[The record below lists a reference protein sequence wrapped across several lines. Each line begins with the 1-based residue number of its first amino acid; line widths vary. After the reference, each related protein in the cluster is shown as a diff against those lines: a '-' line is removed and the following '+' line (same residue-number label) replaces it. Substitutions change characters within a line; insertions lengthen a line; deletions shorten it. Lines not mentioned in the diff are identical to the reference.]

1 MVKRKSILI
10 MGVVLLGIVSAL
22 GATLALL
29 GTGVVGGSAQP
40 LVFASAS
47 VEVEYTGNAV
57 TSDKFEITSGKL
69 KDGHT
74 AYADMS
80 GTQTEAGTSDNAF
93 TITVLDERGNDVTD
107 EYEFDCVYGKLTVL
121 PRKLELKS
129 GDGSKVYDGTELKIE
144 SATVADGTLAAGNE
158 LVYTYVGGITKW
170 GEAENV
176 FSARVIDSKKRDV
189 TANYAITYGYGKLT
203 VTKRKISVTTQSAEK
218 QYDGTPLTAD
228 GCDVSEGSLA
238 DGHEIELNT
247 TGTITAVGVAANT
260 FEINIRDAK
269 GETVT
274 ENYEITPVR
283 GTLTV
288 TKRKISIA
296 TESAEKQY
304 DGTPLTADGCIVT
317 GGSLADGHEIELDTT
332 GTITDVGT
340 AANTFGLNIS
350 DADGNPAAENY
361 EITSV
366 LGTLTVTKRKI
377 SIATESAEKQYDGT
391 PLTAGGGSVTDGS
404 LADGHNIVLTVTGT
418 ITDIG
423 STGNTFDAAVINAD
437 GRDVTRNYE
446 ITSVR
451 GTLTVTKRILTIVT
465 ASAKKQYDGTSLVN
479 RNYTVT
485 QGSLLAGHV
494 ISLSSVSSRTDA
506 GIADNLFEISVMDV
520 GADASEYYEIR
531 QETGVLEVVPAII
544 IVQTKSASK
553 VYDGSALT
561 SDSWRVRMPN
571 RDTVYSTGGQ
581 SIGLYKD
588 DLITVA
594 LFGTQTIAGSSDN
607 DCVFRGITRNGEDV
621 SKNYEIRY
629 SLGILTVTRRPI
641 TVTSAN
647 ASKVYDGTP
656 LQNTS
661 WNAAENVTSDT
672 KVVAGESI
680 SVKVTGSR
688 TEIGESANTISEVTI
703 TKGGVDLTANYDIL
717 RAPGYLLITSG
728 KTMMDDP
735 AEPPDI
741 VTLRLFSY
749 VDNSRIYL
757 RSGSYGEYNGH
768 DFDAAREYT
777 GAPAMSYLPTDA
789 LARGGKTPI
798 NVTIDLV
805 LTDFMLPYFAVYDNE
820 LPQPSDVRFDS
831 DKKLYDA
838 AYYSYDYLSDN
849 GAYIKGL
856 AAASDEEIAYRAF
869 VKQNYLSVPDSTRAY
884 LDRYITENGINRGSA
899 TLIGDVA
906 EVVKNS
912 AEYKYMFPAELNEAD
927 DLVVAFLRDIK
938 QGVCRHYAAAATL
951 IYRTLGYPARYTNGY
966 VGNTAAGKWVDIKAK
981 NAHAWVEVYIDGV
994 GWIPVE
1000 VTGASFDD
1008 SGDGNGG
1015 GAKPSVDD
1023 NTVKPVDCF
1032 KMYDGTPL
1040 TPRNEVQGLTKYT
1053 AMGYTYTV
1061 SVSGSQTDIGYGS
1074 SVIDRLILRDRSGAV
1089 VLDKNGD
1096 DITCYES
1103 DMKNLAFG
1111 EGRLHVYEYE
1121 ISVSSGSD
1129 VKTYDGTPLY
1139 CDKFTVTD
1147 GAENLALRGHTLSV
1161 SGFTKHKGVG
1171 SVYNLMT
1178 VKVLQGDEDVSVRY
1192 HVNYDYGTLTV
1203 NAVEFTVRAGSRT
1216 VTKAELDA
1224 MGGTLTCDEY
1234 SLFYNGVEMS
1244 FEEIAEACG
1253 LDNFTVEVKISGS
1266 QSKLGSADNI
1276 VESVTVR
1283 DGNGEN
1289 VTSLFRITDEVG
1301 KLVVRR

>member
-22 GATLALL
+22 GATLVLL

-47 VEVEYTGNAV
+47 VEAEYTGNAV

-107 EYEFDCVYGKLTVL
+107 EYKFDCVYGKLTVL

-189 TANYAITYGYGKLT
+189 TANYAITYSYGKLT

-283 GTLTV
+283 
-288 TKRKISIA
+288 
-296 TESAEKQY
+296 
-304 DGTPLTADGCIVT
+304 
-317 GGSLADGHEIELDTT
+317 
-332 GTITDVGT
+332 
-340 AANTFGLNIS
+340 
-350 DADGNPAAENY
+350 
-361 EITSV
+361 
-366 LGTLTVTKRKI
+366 GTLTVTKRKI

-561 SDSWRVRMPN
+561 SDSWRVRMPD

>member
-47 VEVEYTGNAV
+47 VEAEYTGNAV

-107 EYEFDCVYGKLTVL
+107 EYKFDCVYGKLTVL

-189 TANYAITYGYGKLT
+189 TANYAITYSYGKLT

-304 DGTPLTADGCIVT
+304 DGTPLTA
-317 GGSLADGHEIELDTT
+317 
-332 GTITDVGT
+332 
-340 AANTFGLNIS
+340 
-350 DADGNPAAENY
+350 
-361 EITSV
+361 
-366 LGTLTVTKRKI
+366 
-377 SIATESAEKQYDGT
+377 
-391 PLTAGGGSVTDGS
+391 GGGSVTDGS

-423 STGNTFDAAVINAD
+423 STANTFDAAVINAD

-561 SDSWRVRMPN
+561 SDSWRVRMPD

-1008 SGDGNGG
+1008 SGDVNGG

>member
-47 VEVEYTGNAV
+47 VEAEYTGNAV

-107 EYEFDCVYGKLTVL
+107 EYKFDCVYGKLTVL

-189 TANYAITYGYGKLT
+189 TANYAITYSYGKLT

-283 GTLTV
+283 
-288 TKRKISIA
+288 
-296 TESAEKQY
+296 
-304 DGTPLTADGCIVT
+304 
-317 GGSLADGHEIELDTT
+317 
-332 GTITDVGT
+332 
-340 AANTFGLNIS
+340 
-350 DADGNPAAENY
+350 
-361 EITSV
+361 
-366 LGTLTVTKRKI
+366 GTLTVTKRKI

-561 SDSWRVRMPN
+561 SDSWRVRMPD

-1008 SGDGNGG
+1008 SGDVNGG

>member
-22 GATLALL
+22 GATLVLL

-304 DGTPLTADGCIVT
+304 DGTPLTA
-317 GGSLADGHEIELDTT
+317 
-332 GTITDVGT
+332 
-340 AANTFGLNIS
+340 
-350 DADGNPAAENY
+350 
-361 EITSV
+361 
-366 LGTLTVTKRKI
+366 
-377 SIATESAEKQYDGT
+377 
-391 PLTAGGGSVTDGS
+391 GGGSVTDGS

-553 VYDGSALT
+553 
-561 SDSWRVRMPN
+561 N
-571 RDTVYSTGGQ
+571 
-581 SIGLYKD
+581 SI
-588 DLITVA
+588 
-594 LFGTQTIAGSSDN
+594 
-607 DCVFRGITRNGEDV
+607 
-621 SKNYEIRY
+621 
-629 SLGILTVTRRPI
+629 
-641 TVTSAN
+641 
-647 ASKVYDGTP
+647 
-656 LQNTS
+656 
-661 WNAAENVTSDT
+661 
-672 KVVAGESI
+672 
-680 SVKVTGSR
+680 
-688 TEIGESANTISEVTI
+688 
-703 TKGGVDLTANYDIL
+703 
-717 RAPGYLLITSG
+717 
-728 KTMMDDP
+728 
-735 AEPPDI
+735 
-741 VTLRLFSY
+741 
-749 VDNSRIYL
+749 
-757 RSGSYGEYNGH
+757 
-768 DFDAAREYT
+768 
-777 GAPAMSYLPTDA
+777 
-789 LARGGKTPI
+789 
-798 NVTIDLV
+798 
-805 LTDFMLPYFAVYDNE
+805 
-820 LPQPSDVRFDS
+820 
-831 DKKLYDA
+831 
-838 AYYSYDYLSDN
+838 
-849 GAYIKGL
+849 
-856 AAASDEEIAYRAF
+856 
-869 VKQNYLSVPDSTRAY
+869 
-884 LDRYITENGINRGSA
+884 
-899 TLIGDVA
+899 
-906 EVVKNS
+906 
-912 AEYKYMFPAELNEAD
+912 
-927 DLVVAFLRDIK
+927 
-938 QGVCRHYAAAATL
+938 
-951 IYRTLGYPARYTNGY
+951 
-966 VGNTAAGKWVDIKAK
+966 
-981 NAHAWVEVYIDGV
+981 
-994 GWIPVE
+994 
-1000 VTGASFDD
+1000 
-1008 SGDGNGG
+1008 
-1015 GAKPSVDD
+1015 
-1023 NTVKPVDCF
+1023 
-1032 KMYDGTPL
+1032 
-1040 TPRNEVQGLTKYT
+1040 
-1053 AMGYTYTV
+1053 
-1061 SVSGSQTDIGYGS
+1061 
-1074 SVIDRLILRDRSGAV
+1074 
-1089 VLDKNGD
+1089 
-1096 DITCYES
+1096 
-1103 DMKNLAFG
+1103 
-1111 EGRLHVYEYE
+1111 
-1121 ISVSSGSD
+1121 
-1129 VKTYDGTPLY
+1129 
-1139 CDKFTVTD
+1139 
-1147 GAENLALRGHTLSV
+1147 
-1161 SGFTKHKGVG
+1161 
-1171 SVYNLMT
+1171 
-1178 VKVLQGDEDVSVRY
+1178 
-1192 HVNYDYGTLTV
+1192 
-1203 NAVEFTVRAGSRT
+1203 
-1216 VTKAELDA
+1216 
-1224 MGGTLTCDEY
+1224 
-1234 SLFYNGVEMS
+1234 
-1244 FEEIAEACG
+1244 
-1253 LDNFTVEVKISGS
+1253 
-1266 QSKLGSADNI
+1266 
-1276 VESVTVR
+1276 
-1283 DGNGEN
+1283 
-1289 VTSLFRITDEVG
+1289 
-1301 KLVVRR
+1301 

>member
-22 GATLALL
+22 GATLVLL

-228 GCDVSEGSLA
+228 
-238 DGHEIELNT
+238 
-247 TGTITAVGVAANT
+247 
-260 FEINIRDAK
+260 
-269 GETVT
+269 
-274 ENYEITPVR
+274 
-283 GTLTV
+283 
-288 TKRKISIA
+288 
-296 TESAEKQY
+296 
-304 DGTPLTADGCIVT
+304 
-317 GGSLADGHEIELDTT
+317 
-332 GTITDVGT
+332 
-340 AANTFGLNIS
+340 
-350 DADGNPAAENY
+350 
-361 EITSV
+361 
-366 LGTLTVTKRKI
+366 
-377 SIATESAEKQYDGT
+377 
-391 PLTAGGGSVTDGS
+391 GGSVTDGS

-884 LDRYITENGINRGSA
+884 LDRYITENGINRDSA

>member
-29 GTGVVGGSAQP
+29 GTGIVGGSAQP
-40 LVFASAS
+40 LVFTSAS
-47 VEVEYTGNAV
+47 VEAEYTGNAV
-57 TSDKFEITSGKL
+57 MSDKFEITSGKL

-80 GTQTEAGTSDNAF
+80 GAQTEAGTSDNAF
-93 TITVLDERGNDVTD
+93 TVTVLDERGNDVTD

-144 SATVADGTLAAGNE
+144 SATVVDGTLAAGNE

-283 GTLTV
+283 
-288 TKRKISIA
+288 
-296 TESAEKQY
+296 
-304 DGTPLTADGCIVT
+304 
-317 GGSLADGHEIELDTT
+317 
-332 GTITDVGT
+332 
-340 AANTFGLNIS
+340 
-350 DADGNPAAENY
+350 
-361 EITSV
+361 
-366 LGTLTVTKRKI
+366 GTLTVTKRKI

-884 LDRYITENGINRGSA
+884 LDRYITENGINRDSA

>member
-47 VEVEYTGNAV
+47 VEAEYTGNAV

-107 EYEFDCVYGKLTVL
+107 EYKFDCVYGKLTVL

-189 TANYAITYGYGKLT
+189 TANYAITYSYGKLT

-304 DGTPLTADGCIVT
+304 DGTPLTADG
-317 GGSLADGHEIELDTT
+317 
-332 GTITDVGT
+332 
-340 AANTFGLNIS
+340 
-350 DADGNPAAENY
+350 
-361 EITSV
+361 
-366 LGTLTVTKRKI
+366 
-377 SIATESAEKQYDGT
+377 
-391 PLTAGGGSVTDGS
+391 GSVTGGS

-561 SDSWRVRMPN
+561 SDSWRVRMPD

-1008 SGDGNGG
+1008 SGDVNGG

>member
-29 GTGVVGGSAQP
+29 GTGIVGGSAQP
-40 LVFASAS
+40 LVFTSAS
-47 VEVEYTGNAV
+47 VEAEYTGNAV
-57 TSDKFEITSGKL
+57 MSDKFEITSGKL

-80 GTQTEAGTSDNAF
+80 GAQTEAGTSDNAF
-93 TITVLDERGNDVTD
+93 TVTVLDERGNDVTD

-189 TANYAITYGYGKLT
+189 TANYAITYSYGKLT

-238 DGHEIELNT
+238 DGHEIELST

-304 DGTPLTADGCIVT
+304 DG
-317 GGSLADGHEIELDTT
+317 S
-332 GTITDVGT
+332 
-340 AANTFGLNIS
+340 
-350 DADGNPAAENY
+350 
-361 EITSV
+361 
-366 LGTLTVTKRKI
+366 
-377 SIATESAEKQYDGT
+377 

-404 LADGHNIVLTVTGT
+404 LAEGHNIVLTVTGT

-479 RNYTVT
+479 RNYTIT

-798 NVTIDLV
+798 NVSIDLV

-912 AEYKYMFPAELNEAD
+912 AEYKYLFPAELNEAD

-1096 DITCYES
+1096 NITCYES

-1111 EGRLHVYEYE
+1111 EGKLHVYEYE

-1244 FEEIAEACG
+1244 FEEIAAACG

>member
-1 MVKRKSILI
+1 M
-10 MGVVLLGIVSAL
+10 
-22 GATLALL
+22 
-29 GTGVVGGSAQP
+29 
-40 LVFASAS
+40 
-47 VEVEYTGNAV
+47 
-57 TSDKFEITSGKL
+57 
-69 KDGHT
+69 
-74 AYADMS
+74 
-80 GTQTEAGTSDNAF
+80 
-93 TITVLDERGNDVTD
+93 
-107 EYEFDCVYGKLTVL
+107 
-121 PRKLELKS
+121 
-129 GDGSKVYDGTELKIE
+129 
-144 SATVADGTLAAGNE
+144 
-158 LVYTYVGGITKW
+158 
-170 GEAENV
+170 
-176 FSARVIDSKKRDV
+176 
-189 TANYAITYGYGKLT
+189 
-203 VTKRKISVTTQSAEK
+203 
-218 QYDGTPLTAD
+218 
-228 GCDVSEGSLA
+228 
-238 DGHEIELNT
+238 
-247 TGTITAVGVAANT
+247 
-260 FEINIRDAK
+260 
-269 GETVT
+269 
-274 ENYEITPVR
+274 
-283 GTLTV
+283 
-288 TKRKISIA
+288 
-296 TESAEKQY
+296 
-304 DGTPLTADGCIVT
+304 
-317 GGSLADGHEIELDTT
+317 
-332 GTITDVGT
+332 
-340 AANTFGLNIS
+340 
-350 DADGNPAAENY
+350 
-361 EITSV
+361 
-366 LGTLTVTKRKI
+366 
-377 SIATESAEKQYDGT
+377 
-391 PLTAGGGSVTDGS
+391 
-404 LADGHNIVLTVTGT
+404 
-418 ITDIG
+418 
-423 STGNTFDAAVINAD
+423 
-437 GRDVTRNYE
+437 
-446 ITSVR
+446 
-451 GTLTVTKRILTIVT
+451 
-465 ASAKKQYDGTSLVN
+465 
-479 RNYTVT
+479 
-485 QGSLLAGHV
+485 
-494 ISLSSVSSRTDA
+494 
-506 GIADNLFEISVMDV
+506 
-520 GADASEYYEIR
+520 
-531 QETGVLEVVPAII
+531 
-544 IVQTKSASK
+544 
-553 VYDGSALT
+553 
-561 SDSWRVRMPN
+561 
-571 RDTVYSTGGQ
+571 
-581 SIGLYKD
+581 
-588 DLITVA
+588 
-594 LFGTQTIAGSSDN
+594 
-607 DCVFRGITRNGEDV
+607 
-621 SKNYEIRY
+621 
-629 SLGILTVTRRPI
+629 GILTVTRRPI

-1008 SGDGNGG
+1008 SGDVNGG